1 MTPTFLSLHDVL
13 SIHQEQLKLYGG
25 TAGVRDMGL
34 LESAIAMPGAGF
46 GDEYLHKD
54 IHEMAAAYLFHIV
67 QNHPFLDGNKR
78 AGAVTALAFLEV
90 NGIAFEVTNDQ
101 LVEIVLAVAEGKT
114 QKPEIAAFFR
124 EHSGE

>member
-1 MTPTFLSLHDVL
+1 MTPTFLSLDDDL
-13 SIHQEQLKLYGG
+13 SIHQEQLELYGG

-34 LESAIAMPGAGF
+34 LESAIAMPAAGF

-54 IHEMAAAYLFHIV
+54 IYEMAAAYLFHIV
-67 QNHPFLDGNKR
+67 QNHPFVDGNKR
-78 AGAVTALAFLEV
+78 AGAAVAGFFLTT
-90 NGIAFEVTNDQ
+90 NGVKFEAD
-101 LVEIVLAVAEGKT
+101 EESFEKIVLAVAQGKT